1 MPPSTLTDRP
11 HVFLPSSD
19 SGSAV
24 LVALHGT
31 GGSETDMAAFAQAL
45 DPEAAV
51 LAPRGLVTEG
61 PHQRWFR
68 RLSEGVF
75 DVDDVQDRAH
85 ELAAFVTAA
94 TDAYE
99 LHGRPI
105 FAIGFSN
112 GANMGL
118 ALGVLHPEL
127 LGGVVAFSGMDP
139 FADRVIDARLKHLRV
154 LLLNG
159 DEDPMAPS
167 DSVTRLEGRLR
178 EGGANVTRRTR
189 PGGHGIEPEETD
201 AARAWL
207 HATYDQNHHS

>member
-1 MPPSTLTDRP
+1 MPSSPPADRP

-94 TDAYE
+94 TDTYE
-99 LHGRPI
+99 LHDRPI

-112 GANMGL
+112 GANIGL
-118 ALGVLHPEL
+118 ALGILHPDL
-127 LGGVVAFSGMDP
+127 LDGVVAFSGMYP
-139 FADRVIDARLKHLRV
+139 LADRVIDARLKHLRV

-159 DEDPMAPS
+159 DQDPMAPS
-167 DSVTRLEGRLR
+167 YSVARLEERLR
-178 EGGANVTRRTR
+178 EGGANVSRRTR
-189 PGGHGIEPEETD
+189 PGGHGIEPDDVDT
-201 AARAWL
+201 AREWL
-207 HATYDQNHHS
+207 HATSDQNHHS

>member
-1 MPPSTLTDRP
+1 MPSSTLADQP
-11 HVFLPSSD
+11 HVFLPGSD
-19 SGSAV
+19 SGSAA

-45 DPEAAV
+45 DPDAAV

-94 TDAYE
+94 RDAYD
-99 LHGRPI
+99 LQGRRI
-105 FAIGFSN
+105 IAIGFSN

-118 ALGVLHPEL
+118 ALAILHPDL
-127 LGGVVAFSGMDP
+127 LDGVIAFSGMYP
-139 FADRVIDARLKHLRV
+139 FADRVIDARLTHFPV

-159 DEDPMAPS
+159 DQDPMAPN
-167 DSVTRLEGRLR
+167 DSVTRLEERLR

-189 PGGHGIEPEETD
+189 PGGHGIEPDETD
-201 AARAWL
+201 TAREWL